1 MAQRID
7 QIQLVNKAFQ
17 SNQRQLS
24 LQPVPAH
31 PLPLLVVCPLP
42 IPASSPP
49 VRPAPAAPVLL
60 MATNV
65 DVTRKVQQLPLKDC
79 YCYRDINHLVRDCS
93 YCLDMKQLTTEQQ
106 EELIEDLLALKDS
119 ISEKKKASSRGGF
132 CVE

>member
-7 QIQLVNKAFQ
+7 QTQLVNKAFQ

-24 LQPVPAH
+24 LQSVPAH

-42 IPASSPP
+42 IPASPPP

-65 DVTRKVQQLPLKDC
+65 DVTRKVQQLPLKNC
-79 YCYRDINHLVRDCS
+79 YYCGDINHLVRDCP
-93 YCLDMKQLTTEQQ
+93 YCLDMKQLTIEQR
-106 EELIEDLLALKDS
+106 E
-119 ISEKKKASSRGGF
+119 
-132 CVE
+132 